1 MPSALP
7 HDVPERSERTHATF
21 AGFGRARRDGIVRR
35 PHRFSSTLCLSP
47 LSAFSIRRK
56 NPRDWRRRRLG
67 TPGCSA
73 PSSLTRRFIT
83 ARPFFSFSLSA
94 LHLKL
99 SPELRREAR
108 RGWWAPWAD
117 SARVFPLSGSGAGR
131 RRRPETL
138 RWPGQAGLNPT
149 PSAPTPCLRPVR
161 RAPGSGP
168 GPWRS
173 AGAAARAR
181 ERRILNGKRGLF
193 LCLSAA
199 RAPATSGLPRALAGW
214 GLPGPRALGAEDRE
228 GIPQYGLTT
237 VGGLAP
243 GATQL
248 FAQVCVPWKKR
259 LSLQS
264 TKAKRPSRALKSPGL
279 GTGAAR
285 GSGARWRGRAPGREG
300 RLARDDERS
309 AGGRRTAATSAL
321 AKKFCSQSE
330 EEKLLL
336 SLRQV

>member
-117 SARVFPLSGSGAGR
+117 SARVFPLSGSGARR

-259 LSLQS
+259 LSL
-264 TKAKRPSRALKSPGL
+264 TKHKGETPKPSPEKPGVGDGGGQRL
-279 GTGAAR
+279 RSAVAGPGSGPR
-285 GSGARWRGRAPGREG
+285 GSLGPG
-300 RLARDDERS
+300 
-309 AGGRRTAATSAL
+309 
-321 AKKFCSQSE
+321 
-330 EEKLLL
+330 
-336 SLRQV
+336 